1 MKAVVVENYDSI
13 DGISI
18 KDINLPE
25 VAAGEVRVRI
35 GAAAVGFVDGLKVR
49 GLYQTKDPLPFVP
62 GTEFAG
68 TVDAV
73 ADNVRVFKPGMPV
86 LGMVRSG
93 ALAEYISVASAALKQ
108 LPANVPFE
116 AGASFQA
123 NYLTGLYALEA
134 RAALREGET
143 LLVLG
148 AAGGVGIAAVQ
159 LGKLMGARVIAAAST
174 PEKRAFAI
182 HHGADESI
190 DYTQPNWR
198 DTLKELTGGNGPDV
212 IFDPVGGE
220 VALQAFRSIAWRGRH
235 LVVGFASG
243 TIPALAFNLP
253 LLKGGALLGVDLAQI
268 QKREP
273 ETHARL
279 IAHLFDWLAS
289 GKLQP
294 VVGKVLPFGNFR
306 EAFKTMQSRSAL
318 GKMIIKFG

>member
-13 DGISI
+13 DGIAI
-18 KDINLPE
+18 KAMELP
-25 VAAGEVRVRI
+25 GILPGQVRVRI
-35 GAAAVGFVDGLKVR
+35 VAAAVGFVDGLKVQ

-68 TVDAV
+68 VVDTAAGDV
-73 ADNVRVFKPGMPV
+73 GAFKPGMPV
-86 LGMVRSG
+86 VGMVRSG
-93 ALAEYISVASAALKQ
+93 ALAEYISVPSAALRH
-108 LPANVPFE
+108 LPANIAFE

-123 NYLTGLYALEA
+123 NYLTGLYALDA
-134 RAALREGET
+134 RADLKPGET

-159 LGKLMGARVIAAAST
+159 LGKLMGAKIIAAAST
-174 PEKRAFAI
+174 PEKRKFAAG
-182 HHGADESI
+182 HGADQTI
-190 DYTQPNWR
+190 DYTKADWR
-198 DTLKELTGGNGPDV
+198 DTLKGLTGGNGPDV

-279 IAHLFDWLAS
+279 IAQLFDWLAS
-289 GKLQP
+289 GKLNP
-294 VVGKVLPFGNFR
+294 VVGKVVPFENFR
-306 EAFKTMQSRSAL
+306 EAFVTMQSRSAL
-318 GKMIIKFG
+318 GKMIVKFA

>member
-1 MKAVVVENYDSI
+1 MKAVLVENYDST

-18 KDINLPE
+18 KEIATPGLGK
-25 VAAGEVRVRI
+25 GEVRVRV
-35 GAAAVGFVDGLKVR
+35 GAAAVGFVDGLKVQ
-49 GLYQTKDPLPFVP
+49 GLYQTKDPLPFTP

-73 ADNVRVFKPGMPV
+73 ADHVTAFSPGMPV
-86 LGMVRSG
+86 IGMTRSG
-93 ALAEYISVASAALKQ
+93 ALAEYISVPSAALKH
-108 LPANVPFE
+108 LPLQVPFE

-134 RAALREGET
+134 RASLREGEI

-159 LGKLMGARVIAAAST
+159 IGKLMGARVIAAAST
-174 PEKRAFAI
+174 AEKRDFAARY
-182 HHGADESI
+182 GADQTI

-198 DTLKELTGGNGPDV
+198 DTLKELAGGHGPDV
-212 IFDPVGGE
+212 IYDPVGGA
-220 VALQAFRSIAWRGRH
+220 VSLQAFRSIAWRGRH

-279 IAHLFDWLAS
+279 IAQLFDWLAS

-294 VVGKVLPFGNFR
+294 VVGKVVPFENFR
-306 EAFKTMQSRSAL
+306 EAFNTMQSRSAL
-318 GKMIIKFG
+318 GKMIVKFG

>member
-1 MKAVVVENYDSI
+1 MKAVVVDNYDSI

-18 KDINLPE
+18 KQIGQPG
-25 VAAGEVRVRI
+25 VAPGEVRVKI
-35 GAAAVGFVDGLKVR
+35 GAAAIGFVDRLKVQ

-73 ADNVRVFKPGMPV
+73 ADDVTGFTPGMPV
-86 LGMVRSG
+86 IGMTRSG
-93 ALAEYISVASAALKQ
+93 ALAEYISVPSAALKN
-108 LPANVPFE
+108 LPPQVAFE

-123 NYLTGLYALEA
+123 NYLTGLYALDA
-134 RAALREGET
+134 RAGLRKGET

-159 LGKLMGARVIAAAST
+159 IGKLMGAHVIAAAST
-174 PEKRAFAI
+174 QEKRDFAAG
-182 HHGADESI
+182 HGADATI
-190 DYTQPNWR
+190 DYTRPDWR
-198 DTLKELTGGNGPDV
+198 DALKTLTGGSGPDV
-212 IFDPVGGE
+212 IYDPVGGE
-220 VALQAFRSIAWRGRH
+220 VSLQAFRSIAWRGRH

-273 ETHARL
+273 ETHTRL
-279 IAHLFDWLAS
+279 MAQLFDWLAS
-289 GKLQP
+289 GTLRP
-294 VVGKVLPFGNFR
+294 VVGKIVPFENFR

-318 GKMIIKFG
+318 GKMIVKFA

>member
-18 KDINLPE
+18 REMELPGIP
-25 VAAGEVRVRI
+25 AGQVRVRI
-35 GAAAVGFVDGLKVR
+35 GAAAVGFVDGLKVQ

-68 TVDAV
+68 VVDV
-73 ADNVRVFKPGMPV
+73 AAGDVTAFRPGMPV
-86 LGMVRSG
+86 IGMTRSG
-93 ALAEYISVASAALKQ
+93 ALAEYISVPSAALKH
-108 LPANVPFE
+108 LPPNVPAE

-123 NYLTGLYALEA
+123 NYLTGLYALSA
-134 RAALREGET
+134 RADLRAGET

-159 LGKLMGARVIAAAST
+159 LGKLMGAKVIAAAST
-174 PEKRAFAI
+174 PEKREFAGRY
-182 HHGADESI
+182 GADQAI
-190 DYTQPNWR
+190 DYTRTDWR
-198 DTLKELTGGNGPDV
+198 DTLKGLTGGNGPDV

-279 IAHLFDWLAS
+279 IAQLFDWLAS
-289 GKLQP
+289 GQLKP
-294 VVGKVLPFGNFR
+294 VVGKVVPFENFR

-318 GKMIIKFG
+318 GKMIVKFP